1 MEYTISFRGEKDID
15 HKIFAVKRPDI
26 PAPRKRNTAKTV
38 GGRDGAMIVSD
49 ESYEPVEILITFNFM
64 SHPDRWL
71 ETFREARRWLR
82 GKGKLEFS
90 DDADYLRKVYYCEIT
105 SSERTSQRIGTFEA
119 KFVCDPAEYVK
130 SGQQRLSPKLV
141 AYNPYSISRPV
152 YYITGE
158 GECTLTVNGQRLVM
172 DIYDNMVIDTE
183 RWISYREYDHTV
195 YLLAHDG
202 SPLLTESGVP
212 LIRSYGHPG
221 LINDH
226 ETRGDYTDLYLQEG
240 DNTFSVS
247 DGFELKI
254 TPNWRCL

>member
-1 MEYTISFRGEKDID
+1 MRYTIEFAGET
-15 HKIFAVKRPDI
+15 AEENGVLVQRRPNISTSEEVVDSHEL
-26 PAPRKRNTAKTV
+26 P
-38 GGRDGAMIVSD
+38 GRDGELITDAGIRRN
-49 ESYEPVEILITFNFM
+49 VEIEVELGFRAE
-64 SHPDRWL
+64 PDQWNQVYRSCK
-71 ETFREARRWLR
+71 RWLR
-82 GKGKLEFS
+82 KKGILRLS
-90 DDADYLRKVYYCEIT
+90 DDSGYFRRVKRVVIGTA
-105 SSERTSQRIGTFEA
+105 ERETLRIGKFSVF
-119 KFVCDPAEYVK
+119 FVCSPEEFLD

-141 AYNPYSISRPV
+141 AYNPYSVSRPV

-183 RWISYREYDHTV
+183 HWISYREYDHTV

-247 DGFELKI
+247 EGFELKI
-254 TPNWRCL
+254 MPNWRCL